1 MKNTFS
7 KTFLMLFAFKYIKK
21 TGRYIK
27 KVVDVV
33 DINEEKAMSAVE
45 NPIDPSAQGTDN
57 LDIVAIATALHL
69 HFDDQHEIEQ
79 TGFWLNRPLN
89 YQTTWTAKNNL
100 FKKSPI
106 RKY

>member
-1 MKNTFS
+1 MGNKFS
-7 KTFLMLFAFKYIKK
+7 RTFLILFAFEHIKR
-21 TGRYIK
+21 TGRYIRRT
-27 KVVDVV
+27 VR
-33 DINEEKAMSAVE
+33 DINKGEEKEPIFVE
-45 NPIDPSAQGTDN
+45 KQEQITQQDAKN
-57 LDIVAIATALHL
+57 LDIVAIAMALHL
-69 HFDDQHEIEQ
+69 HFDNQHEVEQ

>member
-1 MKNTFS
+1 MRKTFS
-7 KTFLMLFAFKYIKK
+7 KKILILFAFKHIKR

-27 KVVDVV
+27 RTVG
-33 DINEEKAMSAVE
+33 DISKGKEREIEFVEEQDYTTQQDAK
-45 NPIDPSAQGTDN
+45 N
-57 LDIVAIATALHL
+57 LDIAAISMALHL
-69 HFDDQHEIEQ
+69 YFDNQHEVEQ

-106 RKY
+106 RRY

>member
-1 MKNTFS
+1 MRNRFS
-7 KTFLMLFAFKYIKK
+7 KTFLILFAFKYIKK
-21 TGRYIK
+21 KGRRIIK
-27 KVVDVV
+27 AV
-33 DINEEKAMSAVE
+33 DINKKEAVSAVE
-45 NPIDPSAQGTDN
+45 NPIDQSAQETVD
-57 LDIVAIATALHL
+57 LDIVAIAMALHL